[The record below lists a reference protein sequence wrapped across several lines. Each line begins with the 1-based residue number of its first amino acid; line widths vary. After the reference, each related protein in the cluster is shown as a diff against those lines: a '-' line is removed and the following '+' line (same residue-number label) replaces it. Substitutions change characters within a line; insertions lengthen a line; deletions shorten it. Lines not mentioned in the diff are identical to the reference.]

1 MADSNALSGQGTI
14 FLRNGEPVSEINSI
28 EGPGK
33 SRETIDVTR
42 LEDVDGY
49 RQYIG
54 GLREPGTVTLNM
66 NFTRDGFDSFNSDFE
81 SDDAQDYEI
90 HFPDP
95 DETVFS
101 FSGLVTEIPVSV
113 PIGDKITMDVTIQ
126 ISGKVEPHGSSGS
139 SNEAE

>member
-1 MADSNALSGQGTI
+1 MAQSEAITGQGTI
-14 FLRNGEPVSEINSI
+14 FTRNSSALSEINSI

-66 NFTRDGFDSFNSDFE
+66 NFTRANYDLLNADFE
-81 SDDAQDYEI
+81 SDDVQEYGI
-90 HFPDP
+90 HLPDI
-95 DETVFS
+95 DETIFS
-101 FSGLVTEIPVSV
+101 FSGLVTELPLSI
-113 PIGDKITMDVTIQ
+113 PIGDKITTDVVIQ
-126 ISGKVEPHGSSGS
+126 ISGKVDVTGSSSS
-139 SNEAE
+139 SNMAS